1 MSILNSTVIYLSLVG
16 LINYLSIPSYAN
28 EDFNTETSISNN
40 LEEVSLND
48 SSNNESTENTNI
60 PPTNAENKPKE
71 YSPLDKKWEFK
82 ITPYGVLSDF
92 NGNATLDGYQS
103 PNLKAKFSDI
113 IDFVDFTAS
122 GRAELWHNK
131 WGLIF
136 DGYYVDL
143 GQEVNT
149 KINIPPGTFIKG
161 RTVTIPAGR
170 FRPGRSFVI
179 PPGPGLNLDGPGIK
193 LDTKMGF
200 YDFAASYRYA
210 LRGPSLIKGKSVF
223 IEPLLG
229 LRVASIKQ
237 QVDFTPGTLGKRFG
251 VSGRSPSRN
260 ITYIEP
266 FIGTNVS
273 YRLSKYLSTSIRGD
287 IGGCGIGNASHLTWN
302 MVSTLGIHLNEK
314 IILNLGY
321 AIKDI
326 NYSSGSGRREF
337 GLDGMMKGPWL
348 GLTFK
353 L

>member
-1 MSILNSTVIYLSLVG
+1 
-16 LINYLSIPSYAN
+16 
-28 EDFNTETSISNN
+28 
-40 LEEVSLND
+40 
-48 SSNNESTENTNI
+48 
-60 PPTNAENKPKE
+60 
-71 YSPLDKKWEFK
+71 
-82 ITPYGVLSDF
+82 
-92 NGNATLDGYQS
+92 
-103 PNLKAKFSDI
+103 
-113 IDFVDFTAS
+113 
-122 GRAELWHNK
+122 
-131 WGLIF
+131 
-136 DGYYVDL
+136 L

-170 FRPGRSFVI
+170 FRPGRTFVI
-179 PPGPGLNLDGPGIK
+179 PPGPGLILDGPGIN

-200 YDFAASYRYA
+200 YDVAASYRYA
-210 LRGPSLIKGKSVF
+210 LRAPSFIKGKSVF
-223 IEPLLG
+223 IEPILG
-229 LRVASIKQ
+229 LRVANLKQ
-237 QVDFTPGTLGKRFG
+237 QIDFTPGTLGKRFG

-266 FIGTNVS
+266 FLGTNVS
-273 YRLSKYLSTSIRGD
+273 YRISKYVSTSIRGD
-287 IGGCGIGNASHLTWN
+287 VGGCGIGNASHLTWN